1 MEELKNK
8 IILKKYKIIKRIG
21 KGSFG
26 SVYLGKYI
34 SKNDYVAI
42 KFESKNQNDTILERE
57 AYILYSLK
65 GFGIP
70 EVISYGQNLKYNILV
85 QELLG
90 KSIDK
95 LFHEKKRKFSMKDC
109 CMIGIQILDRLE
121 FIHSKYIIHRDIK
134 ADNFLIGLKNNKIIY
149 IIDFGLAKQYR
160 SRKTGKHV
168 KYTINKKWSG
178 TSRFASANTLRGV
191 EPSRRDDL
199 ESFCYLLLYLMKGSL
214 PWDQINEES
223 EINEILIIYKMKQ
236 YMTAEMLFR
245 DLPSQMVKFYKYCKN
260 LEFDQNPDYKYLRS
274 LLLNILVYLGEQND
288 LHFSWVVSI
297 NLNKCKSGFI
307 LNNKSKSKSKSKSK
321 EKENKD
327 MNISSNIKKN
337 ILKLKPIYMK
347 NRNTKNII
355 NLDYSTGKVDKKEK
369 LDISIK
375 NNILGHCN
383 IIKRKY
389 IKSQSPII
397 KRVVTDEDKTKKK
410 IIPKKSII
418 IDLTN
423 FIETKKA
430 NEIKSYR
437 TKLFNYKT
445 NEKQVKSSQPEH
457 YGSYKNIY
465 KVEQSEDNSIL
476 KEKSYIN
483 SPKNLFL
490 KKIFK
495 KNMINEASA
504 YTTNNTNYNNT
515 NYNNTTYLKVNNLD
529 KSNTKIN
536 GYHFKV
542 NSPNIVNKKLHSKIN
557 LINYEESK
565 NGYIFTKKKKFSSN
579 SIGKDIKKQLKNQ
592 KGLKELELSNNNK
605 INNNISK
612 KLSKELTILIPRRQK
627 TVYTFDNC
635 KFMRLKNT
643 INRSFI
649 NEMNNMNN
657 ISGGKNNKNSYNL
670 IYMNGKKHITKSPN
684 IVKRKRTD
692 SGLSAAFNSL
702 QKKSI
707 FDSSNNIRKIMLNKN
722 NVKKEEKANN
732 NLNYIVKNNYIKEQ
746 IYSSYNKKQIL
757 QKKYK
762 VNIKNKMFEEGM
774 NKDINYN
781 L

>member
-8 IILKKYKIIKRIG
+8 IILRKYKIIKRIG

-26 SVYLGKYI
+26 SVYLGKYVN
-34 SKNDYVAI
+34 KNDYVAI

-95 LFHEKKRKFSMKDC
+95 LFYEKKRKFSMKDC

-134 ADNFLIGLKNNKIIY
+134 ADNFLIGLKNNKTIY

-236 YMTAEMLFR
+236 YMTPEMLFR

-260 LEFDQNPDYKYLRS
+260 LEFDQNPDYNYLRS
-274 LLLNILVYLGEQND
+274 LLLNILVYMGEQND
-288 LHFSWVVSI
+288 LHFSWVASI

-321 EKENKD
+321 EKEKENKD

-337 ILKLKPIYMK
+337 ILKLKPIYMNNK
-347 NRNTKNII
+347 NVKNII
-355 NLDYSTGKVDKKEK
+355 NLDYSTGKIDKKEK

-410 IIPKKSII
+410 IIPKKSVI

-445 NEKQVKSSQPEH
+445 NEKQVKSNQSEH

-465 KVEQSEDNSIL
+465 KVDQNEESTIL
-476 KEKSYIN
+476 KEKSYIK

-495 KNMINEASA
+495 KNKINEAST
-504 YTTNNTNYNNT
+504 YTSNNIYYNNT
-515 NYNNTTYLKVNNLD
+515 SYLKVNNLD
-529 KSNTKIN
+529 KSNSKIN
-536 GYHFKV
+536 GYYFKA
-542 NSPNIVNKKLHSKIN
+542 NSPNIVNKKFNSKIN
-557 LINYEESK
+557 LNNFEESK
-565 NGYIFTKKKKFSSN
+565 NGYIFTKKKKLSSN
-579 SIGKDIKKQLKNQ
+579 SFGKDIKKQIKNQ
-592 KGLKELELSNNNK
+592 KGLKELDLSNNNK
-605 INNNISK
+605 INNNINTNTNINK

-627 TVYTFDNC
+627 TVYTFGNY
-635 KFMRLKNT
+635 KFLKLKNT

-649 NEMNNMNN
+649 NDMNN

-670 IYMNGKKHITKSPN
+670 IYVNGKKHMAKSPK
-684 IVKRKRTD
+684 IVKRKKTD
-692 SGLSAAFNSL
+692 SGISTYNSF

-707 FDSSNNIRKIMLNKN
+707 FDSSNNIKKIMLNKN
-722 NVKKEEKANN
+722 NIKKEEKANN

-746 IYSSYNKKQIL
+746 IYSSYNKSQIL